1 MYQMI
6 LFQKSAFTQ
15 VKLTTEL
22 IREKIYQ
29 LTQKEIPYLVDQETL
44 GWTKLK
50 DGTLRIDQIVYV
62 EKESQKVFSIFKNFQ
77 KVNYN

>member
-1 MYQMI
+1 MI